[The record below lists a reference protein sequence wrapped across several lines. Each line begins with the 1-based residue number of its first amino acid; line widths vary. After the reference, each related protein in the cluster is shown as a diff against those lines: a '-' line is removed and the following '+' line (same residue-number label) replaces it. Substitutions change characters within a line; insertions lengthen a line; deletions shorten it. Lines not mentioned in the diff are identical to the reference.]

1 MYKLVKGTNPKW
13 KEAAPET
20 QRREKVSRTFT
31 GDSMWAGSITFVQVD
46 VVQGREGQLQSQKNP
61 ADVYLLR
68 DFGQPPHLTVGN
80 RS

>member
-1 MYKLVKGTNPKW
+1 
-13 KEAAPET
+13 
-20 QRREKVSRTFT
+20 
-31 GDSMWAGSITFVQVD
+31 MWAGSITFVQVD